1 MNDPRKR
8 TQTLMDTGVVVS
20 PTSRSHALRGNAFF
34 DAPRR
39 YSLRRSGLVSV
50 AVLIALF
57 VIGLVCAGLLK
68 VAFARRAEVAMNERR
83 VQAEWL
89 AESGLDRAV
98 ARLKASVDYAGE
110 TWEVSTE
117 DLGGRGAATVAIQVE
132 KITDRPERRKVRVQA
147 DYPTGS
153 SLRSR
158 QSRETIVTIM
168 SSSR

>member
-8 TQTLMDTGVVVS
+8 TQTLMDTGVIVS
-20 PTSRSHALRGNAFF
+20 RGPRSHPLRGNAVF
-34 DAPRR
+34 DAPSRD
-39 YSLRRSGLVSV
+39 SLRRSGLVSV

-68 VAFARRAEVAMNERR
+68 VAFARRAEVAMDERR
-83 VQAEWL
+83 VQVEWL

-98 ARLKASVDYAGE
+98 ARLKASVDYTGE
-110 TWEVSTE
+110 TWEVSAE

-132 KITDRPERRKVRVQA
+132 KILDHLDRRKVRIQA
-147 DYPTGS
+147 DYPIGS
-153 SLRSR
+153 SLRCR
-158 QSRETIVTIM
+158 QSRETIVAIK